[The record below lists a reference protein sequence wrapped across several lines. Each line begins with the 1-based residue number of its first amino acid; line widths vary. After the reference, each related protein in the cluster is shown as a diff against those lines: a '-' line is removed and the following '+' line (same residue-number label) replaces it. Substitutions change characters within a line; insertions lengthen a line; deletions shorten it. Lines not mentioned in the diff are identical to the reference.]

1 MMLKDAASD
10 TGIEPNI
17 SSAVST
23 SPASRYILISEFR
36 RYTRECKPLVTTWAC
51 TCLPADRRSTDLSS
65 ARKVCS
71 SGRTDAASMDL

>member
-1 MMLKDAASD
+1 MMLQD
-10 TGIEPNI
+10 TVSNTSAERNI

-23 SPASRYILISEFR
+23 SPASMYILISEFR
-36 RYTRECKPLVTTWAC
+36 RYTREWKPLTTTWAC

-71 SGRTDAASMDL
+71 SGRTDDASMER